1 MDAIPFA
8 LRPPLR
14 HRVPPAARTVLAW
27 GGIAAFPFFL
37 VLTVLVISNDGR
49 PYVNV
54 LESIPRYLLPAIVM
68 ALPAT
73 LLRRSPLT
81 TLALMLVG
89 SAGLTTGIS
98 LDTPGYLG
106 DLRYLQLF
114 AIDVVVGFV
123 AAGRPRRISVGTAV
137 LALCA
142 QITIGYTNPVSDD
155 PIFQPEIPSLAMI
168 AAWMIGNSVR
178 ARRQHAEA
186 LRAQATVQAV
196 TAERLRI
203 AREMH
208 DMVAHSIGIIAIQ
221 AGVGSRV
228 IDTQPAEARNALRA
242 IEATSRD
249 TLAGLRRVLGGL
261 RPGQQDTG
269 SEPASL
275 SPTPGLADVDRLA
288 ATTSAAGVR
297 VEVCWRGERRPLPAD
312 IELSAYRVIQEAV
325 TNVVRHAGT
334 ARCRVSVE
342 YRAEELHV
350 EVTDDGHGAPAPG
363 TGHGITG
370 MRERVGLLHG
380 EFSAGPRPGGGFRV
394 SATLPLREPVSTPAA
409 PR

>member
-1 MDAIPFA
+1 MLSADDR
-8 LRPPLR
+8 L
-14 HRVPPAARTVLAW
+14 
-27 GGIAAFPFFL
+27 
-37 VLTVLVISNDGR
+37 
-49 PYVNV
+49 YVNV
-54 LESIPRYLLPAIVM
+54 LDSIPRYLLPAIVM
-68 ALPAT
+68 ALPAGM
-73 LLRRSPLT
+73 LRRSPLT

-89 SAGLTTGIS
+89 SAGLTAAIT

-114 AIDVVVGFV
+114 AIDLVVGFI
-123 AAGRPRRISVGTAV
+123 AASRPRRISVVVAV
-137 LALCA
+137 LTLCA
-142 QITIGYTNPVSDD
+142 QIAIGYTHPVNDD
-155 PIFQPEIPSLAMI
+155 PIFQPEIPTLAMV

-178 ARRQHAEA
+178 ARRQYAEA

-203 AREMH
+203 ARELH

-228 IDTQPAEARNALRA
+228 MDTQPAEARNALRA

-261 RPGQQDTG
+261 RPGQQDT
-269 SEPASL
+269 EPGTASL
-275 SPTPGLADVDRLA
+275 NPTPGLADVDQLA
-288 ATTSAAGVR
+288 AATSAAGVR
-297 VEVCWRGERRPLPAD
+297 VEVRWQGDRRPVPAD

-342 YRAEELHV
+342 YRAEELHI
-350 EVTDDGHGAPAPG
+350 EVTDDGHGAQTPG
-363 TGHGITG
+363 AGHGITG

-380 EFSAGPRPGGGFRV
+380 EFSAGSRPEGGFRV
-394 SATLPLREPVSTPAA
+394 WATLPVHEPVTTPAEL
-409 PR
+409 R

>member
-1 MDAIPFA
+1 MF
-8 LRPPLR
+8 PL
-14 HRVPPAARTVLAW
+14 L
-27 GGIAAFPFFL
+27 L
-37 VLTVLVISNDGR
+37 VLTVGIISSDGR

-54 LESIPRYLLPAIVM
+54 LESVPRYLLPVIVM

-73 LLRRSPLT
+73 MLRRSPLT

-89 SAGLTTGIS
+89 SAGMTGAINVDS
-98 LDTPGYLG
+98 PGYLG

-114 AIDVVVGFV
+114 AIDLVVGFV
-123 AAGRPRRISVGTAV
+123 AASRPRRISVGVAV
-137 LALCA
+137 LALCL
-142 QITIGYTNPVSDD
+142 QIAIGYVNPVGDD
-155 PIFQPEIPSLAMI
+155 PVFEPEIPILAMV
-168 AAWMIGNSVR
+168 AAWMVGNSVR
-178 ARRQHAEA
+178 ARRQYAEA

-203 AREMH
+203 ARELH
-208 DMVAHSIGIIAIQ
+208 DIVAHSIGIIAIQ

-228 IDTQPAEARNALRA
+228 MDTQPAEARNALRA

-261 RPGQQDTG
+261 RPVPQDAEPG
-269 SEPASL
+269 SASL
-275 SPTPGLADVDRLA
+275 HPSPGLADVDRLA

-297 VEVCWRGERRPLPAD
+297 VEVCWRGDRRPVPAD

-342 YRAEELHV
+342 YRAEDLHV
-350 EVTDDGHGAPAPG
+350 EVTDDGHAAPVSG
-363 TGHGITG
+363 TGHGIIG
-370 MRERVGLLHG
+370 MRERVGLLNG

-394 SATLPLREPVSTPAA
+394 SATLPLVDPVPASATP
-409 PR
+409 R